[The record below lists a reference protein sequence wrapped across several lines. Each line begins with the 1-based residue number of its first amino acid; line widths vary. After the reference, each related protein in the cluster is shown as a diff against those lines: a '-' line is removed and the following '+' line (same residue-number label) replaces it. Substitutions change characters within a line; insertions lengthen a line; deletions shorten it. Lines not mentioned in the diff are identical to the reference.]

1 MKKQL
6 LSLAFIAALLTSCM
20 TDGDKVNYEGK
31 DAVDFTIGINIPELA
46 TRSGETGMNSGLG
59 AIDNFDND
67 DLGDEWA
74 KYDVRYILEVY
85 DVTPGYE
92 NYATPVKPREVQTF
106 GKYQETTF
114 NIRLVPNRDYRVV
127 VWADFV
133 NEGSKADLNYNTR
146 DLNAITR
153 LTNATAMDEC
163 QDAYFITEVFHL
175 GDTGLSENLVLKRPF
190 GKIRVITT
198 DHKDI
203 NLGSKPAKVQ
213 VEFYNHKLYTTLDAV
228 TGKASGEASNTYT
241 YDVTKETSPYTK
253 GWDSDVQNMTLFA
266 DYILAG
272 DETLGAE
279 EVNFKLTVWGE
290 DGRELKT
297 LDFST
302 QIPLERNKLTTI
314 VGNLLTLDNEF
325 TISIDDNFDGEY
337 INNWDEEAITIADG
351 NWNNGTINA
360 NGNYEFVINDGA
372 NDFTLIVPASAV
384 DTTTGMLKPATTA
397 KFVASE
403 GELTDGTFTINGLMV
418 DTTRAA
424 EAATV
429 AYGTMDVASC
439 DEGIH
444 VKFDLYYTF
453 DPTADPA
460 EYKNIRIEFKGT
472 FFTKTQLATPF
483 VEYNLNDP
491 VITLTWDSIDGAGTY
506 CVTTNNGTPIT
517 VEDTTYTLDG
527 EFDTTYTFAVQA
539 LPADDTRHY
548 ISEACVVEVTTGSA
562 IVELNIVRT
571 EEGNYY
577 NDLAYSLYTDKSTEI
592 FISLVTGAVDHRGEP
607 ALAAGTYELNKNLDG
622 SYNTLNE
629 NYENDG
635 QKYTSH
641 ESYSKFH
648 LTITELEN
656 GDLKSDGEFMLYDD
670 KHVYKYTYTEPAKI
684 ILGTPEVKAE
694 KYGPSFRLLWE
705 PVENASYYMVKIHNG
720 NENWA
725 SESKRIEQSNTTLKV
740 IGGWELNTEY
750 SYSVTA
756 YSDERQYL
764 PSLNATGTIK
774 TTEPKALTMTF
785 IAKEGMERLYIY
797 AKAWNDEAMAYVPIT
812 ADGLGDV
819 MQRVG
824 NTNRFTYTFP
834 AEYYNM
840 YTGDCI
846 VSNGVDTQNL
856 WQIELRDYP
865 DVPSEFNVDLDV
877 PTYYISLQPN
887 SNWTVDNAR
896 FAAYTWDD
904 DSDATKWI
912 SMTDSDGDGTY
923 EVEKSELMSKVIFCR
938 MNPATTDN
946 NWGNKWN
953 QTADLTVPTDGSY
966 LYTVPA
972 NAWDYSNNDYWSM
985 K

>member
-20 TDGDKVNYEGK
+20 TDGDKVNHEGK
-31 DAVDFTIGINIPELA
+31 DAVDFTIGVGVPELA
-46 TRSGETGMNSGLG
+46 TRSGETAMNSGIG
-59 AIDNFDND
+59 AVDNFNF
-67 DLGDEWA
+67 DESEWGL
-74 KYDVRYILEVY
+74 YDVRYILEVY
-85 DVTPGYE
+85 DVTEGFKNTDTPIKKRDVKTVDKYE
-92 NYATPVKPREVQTF
+92 PTSFQL
-106 GKYQETTF
+106 
-114 NIRLVPNRDYRVV
+114 RLVPNRDYRFV

-133 NEGSKADLNYNTR
+133 EQGKDTDLHYSTADLNNVY
-146 DLNAITR
+146 R
-153 LTNATAMDEC
+153 LTKVAAMDEC
-163 QDAYFITEVFHL
+163 QDAYFIMEDIHL
-175 GDTGLSENLVLKRPF
+175 GSNGLSRDLVLKRPF

-198 DHKDI
+198 DHNEVNI
-203 NLGSKPAKVQ
+203 GSEPAKVE
-213 VEFYNHKLYTTLDAV
+213 VKFYNHTLYTSLDAV
-228 TGKASGEASNTYT
+228 TGKASGKTVNEYT
-241 YDVTKETSPYTK
+241 YEVTKENSPYTQ
-253 GWDSDVQNMTLFA
+253 GYDSEVQNMTLFA

-272 DETLGAE
+272 DEDEGAE
-279 EVNFKLTVWGE
+279 EVNFTMTVWGK
-290 DGRELKT
+290 DKREIRT
-297 LDFST
+297 HDFNT
-302 QIPLERNKLTTI
+302 QIPLERNHLTTI
-314 VGNLLTLDNEF
+314 IGNLLTLDNDF
-325 TISIDDNFDGEY
+325 NISIDDNFDGEY

-351 NWNNGTINA
+351 SWNNGTVNA

-372 NDFTLIVPASAV
+372 NDFTLMVPASAV
-384 DTTTGMLKPATTA
+384 DATTGMLKPTTTA

-403 GELTDGTFTINGLMV
+403 AELTDDTFTINGLKV

-429 AYGTMDVASC
+429 VYGTMDVASC
-439 DEGIH
+439 DGGIH

-472 FFTKTQLATPF
+472 FFTKTQLATPA

-506 CVTTNNGTPIT
+506 CVTTNNGTPII
-517 VEDTTYTLDG
+517 VEGTTYTLDG

-571 EEGNYY
+571 EEGKYY
-577 NDLAYSLYTDKSTEI
+577 NELAYSLYTDRSTEI
-592 FISLVTGAVDHRGEP
+592 FISLATGAVDHREEP
-607 ALAAGTYELNKNLDG
+607 ALAAGTYELYKKLDG

-656 GDLKSDGEFMLYDD
+656 GDLKSDGEFMLHGD

-694 KYGPSFRLLWE
+694 QYGPSFRLLWE
-705 PVENASYYMVKIHNG
+705 PVENASYYMVKIHKVGEDSALEG
-720 NENWA
+720 N
-725 SESKRIEQSNTTLKV
+725 RIEQSNTTLEVKD
-740 IGGWELNTEY
+740 GWWELNTEY

-797 AKAWNDEAMAYVPIT
+797 AEAWNDEERAYVPIT
-812 ADGLGDV
+812 ANGLGDV

-856 WQIELRDYP
+856 GQIQLRDYP
-865 DVPSEFNVDLDV
+865 GVPSEFIVDLDV
-877 PTYYISLQPN
+877 PTY
-887 SNWTVDNAR
+887 
-896 FAAYTWDD
+896 
-904 DSDATKWI
+904 
-912 SMTDSDGDGTY
+912 
-923 EVEKSELMSKVIFCR
+923 
-938 MNPATTDN
+938 
-946 NWGNKWN
+946 
-953 QTADLTVPTDGSY
+953 
-966 LYTVPA
+966 
-972 NAWDYSNNDYWSM
+972 
-985 K
+985 